1 MMYTTDANI
10 VIKQIPYHDKTAHK
24 CMIWMNKWMGSIFSE
39 ICGGALSEV
48 SYWYK
53 FTA

>member
-24 CMIWMNKWMGSIFSE
+24 MHDMNE
-39 ICGGALSEV
+39 
-48 SYWYK
+48 
-53 FTA
+53 